1 MELGP
6 MALGRALESARRER
20 QRADRAGAVAQRHD
34 DQLRTGHGHLA
45 DLHRR
50 LAAAHR
56 QTELRHIAAAEIHE
70 AYADRLRRCVS
81 EPVSA
86 EASMIFMTAVA
97 MTARSQCA
105 VVTMCG
111 SDRTEALVAASSPV
125 ARAAQDLEFT
135 LGEGPTH
142 DALASGTAVYS
153 TGSALIQDWPSYGAA
168 AADLGVTAVAAVP
181 LEGPSRMRLGSLAVF
196 DPWLGDRRLVL
207 PVLRTVAE
215 ALTQSVLLAWDP
227 TDLDA
232 VPSFYEGAD
241 YRPEVFQAAG
251 IVMVQ
256 CRCDMESA
264 LALLRARAYALSEPI
279 AEVSVA
285 IVDGRIRMDS
295 P

>member
-1 MELGP
+1 
-6 MALGRALESARRER
+6 MALGRAVECARRER

-34 DQLRTGHGHLA
+34 DLLRGGHGQLA
-45 DLHRR
+45 DLHKR

-70 AYADRLRRCVS
+70 AYADRLRRCLS

-97 MTARSQCA
+97 TTARSQGA

-111 SDRTEALVAASSPV
+111 SDRTDALVAASSPV

-135 LGEGPTH
+135 LGEGPTR
-142 DALASGTAVYS
+142 DVLASGKPVFS
-153 TGSALIQDWPSYGAA
+153 TGSAMLEDWPSFGAA
-168 AADLGVTAVAAVP
+168 ATDLGVTTVAAVA
-181 LEGPSRMRLGSLAVF
+181 LEGPSQMRLGSLAVF
-196 DPWLGDRRLVL
+196 DPWLGDRRLVI

-227 TDLDA
+227 TDPDA
-232 VPSFYEGAD
+232 VPAFYEGAD

-279 AEVSVA
+279 VDVSLA
-285 IVDGRIRMDS
+285 IVDGRIRMES